1 MPELTF
7 KINDNCPKLV
17 KKYEGMHDGD
27 SKQLGL
33 QPKLCPANIWTE
45 GYGRA
50 MTDKSGNFLTKANAT
65 KAEAEDKAVIKTEA
79 QAELALKEDLELF
92 SKRITPYIKVPLTE
106 NQFGACV
113 SLAYNIGH
121 GAFST
126 SSVLKFIN
134 AKDFNNAAKSFILWN
149 KAGGKVLAGLTKR
162 RQEEAELFM
171 KK

>member
-1 MPELTF
+1 MSALNL

-17 KKYEGMHDGD
+17 KKYEGLHDGD
-27 SKQLGL
+27 SKQTGL

-50 MTDKSGNFLTKANAT
+50 MFGKDGKFLTKANTT
-65 KAEAEDKAVIKTEA
+65 KAEAEARAVIKTEA
-79 QAELALKEDLELF
+79 QAEQALKEDLEEY
-92 SKRITPYIKVPLTE
+92 SNRIIPFIKVPLTE

-121 GAFST
+121 GAFSR

-134 AKDFNNAAKSFILWN
+134 AKDFNSAAKSFLLWN
-149 KAGGKVLAGLTKR
+149 KAGGKVLPGLDR
-162 RQEEAELFM
+162 RRKEEMELFM
-171 KK
+171 RK